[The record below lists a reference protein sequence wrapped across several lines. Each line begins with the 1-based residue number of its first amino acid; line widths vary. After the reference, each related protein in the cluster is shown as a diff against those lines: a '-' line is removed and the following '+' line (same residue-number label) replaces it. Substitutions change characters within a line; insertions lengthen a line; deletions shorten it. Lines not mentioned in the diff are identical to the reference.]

1 MPNYVFSQYEGNEC
15 RCCAR
20 YDTETQ
26 GVQKVTSDSTLLSY
40 LLLWQRHPQEEKG
53 IADKP
58 IISPFYRQK
67 DWTPVSSRSN
77 KHEYSTAIHTKWEAE
92 IILLRISLNVYY
104 RKMFQIKVVHLTVP
118 II

>member
-40 LLLWQRHPQEEKG
+40 LLL
-53 IADKP
+53 
-58 IISPFYRQK
+58 
-67 DWTPVSSRSN
+67 
-77 KHEYSTAIHTKWEAE
+77 
-92 IILLRISLNVYY
+92 
-104 RKMFQIKVVHLTVP
+104 
-118 II
+118 